1 MFFGKTE
8 ENEILFKDL
17 LIFEYIKRE
26 KVIPEFMVLLLSEVL
41 FGFFKSEGIELQ
53 LKEFLVVFYFLD
65 FFVCD
70 DIFFFLFEE
79 SC

>member
-41 FGFFKSEGIELQ
+41 FGFFKSEGIEL
-53 LKEFLVVFYFLD
+53 
-65 FFVCD
+65 
-70 DIFFFLFEE
+70 
-79 SC
+79 

>member
-41 FGFFKSEGIELQ
+41 FCFFKSEGIELQ
-53 LKEFLVVFYFLD
+53 LEEFLVVLYFLD
-65 FFVCD
+65 FFMYD

>member
-1 MFFGKTE
+1 MVGIWKTKLFFGKTE

-41 FGFFKSEGIELQ
+41 FGFFKSEGIEL
-53 LKEFLVVFYFLD
+53 
-65 FFVCD
+65 
-70 DIFFFLFEE
+70 
-79 SC
+79 

>member
-26 KVIPEFMVLLLSEVL
+26 KVIPEFMVLFLIEVL
-41 FGFFKSEGIELQ
+41 FGFFKSEGIEL
-53 LKEFLVVFYFLD
+53 
-65 FFVCD
+65 
-70 DIFFFLFEE
+70 
-79 SC
+79 